1 MEMKK
6 SLGIYIHI
14 PFCVQKCRYCDFCSF
29 AGDGG
34 EVRSA
39 YATELIRRIKEYGDS
54 AREYEVDTVYFG
66 GGTPSLM
73 SARDISRI
81 LNCVYHTFSVSGA
94 SEITLECNPATA
106 DRAYFDALRGMGV
119 NRISM
124 GLQSA
129 SDRELSL
136 LGRIHTVK
144 DFENTFMD
152 ARAAGFDNISADL
165 MYGIPDQDR
174 ESLLTS
180 MRYLCDLSPE
190 HISAYGLMLE
200 EGTYLERHRD
210 SFHMADDDT
219 QYEMY
224 LDCTEYLR
232 SRGYHKYEISNFS
245 RDGRHSRHNMRYW
258 RGEEYIGFGV
268 SAHSYFGGFRFGNSQ
283 DMDGFMRGWDI
294 CEEREYI
301 NGEGRRE
308 EYIMLGLRLADGI
321 SAEEYRCRFGRELY
335 DDLPTL
341 ETRIEQGFLQRR
353 DGSISFTD
361 KGFFVS
367 NAILSELL
375 TSDR

>member
-1 MEMKK
+1 MEFFD
-6 SLGIYIHI
+6 SLICEVSALTDTSHKINYPYNKASVWTDVGYSQVILRRDTAFELEGVGFNLVTSNDVDEGVVVI
-14 PFCVQKCRYCDFCSF
+14 
-29 AGDGG
+29 GD
-34 EVRSA
+34 
-39 YATELIRRIKEYGDS
+39 EL
-54 AREYEVDTVYFG
+54 
-66 GGTPSLM
+66 
-73 SARDISRI
+73 
-81 LNCVYHTFSVSGA
+81 
-94 SEITLECNPATA
+94 
-106 DRAYFDALRGMGV
+106 
-119 NRISM
+119 
-124 GLQSA
+124 
-129 SDRELSL
+129 
-136 LGRIHTVK
+136 
-144 DFENTFMD
+144 
-152 ARAAGFDNISADL
+152 DNISADL

-200 EGTYLERHRD
+200 EGTYLERHRH

-268 SAHSYFGGFRFGNSQ
+268 SAHSYFGGFRFGNSR

-301 NGEGRRE
+301 DGEGRRE